1 MATPYL
7 QPLQTYWEFRQ
18 KKSNERLIFSST
30 FKMWDFNDKVSPSL
44 MYIISYACVQYC
56 NDVMGEGLLNVN
68 ICKLPCDRCAS
79 FSFSLILYTLPSHLS
94 DKRID
99 SSSESMKES
108 QTNFRGDLYFWAVVP
123 LEATCPT
130 ITLVCIVKNN
140 EIVKKH
146 S

>member
-7 QPLQTYWEFRQ
+7 QPLQTLGISPE
-18 KKSNERLIFSST
+18 KSNKRLIFGST
-30 FKMWDFNDKVSPSL
+30 IKMWDFNNKVSPSL
-44 MYIISYACVQYC
+44 TNIISYACVQYC
-56 NDVMGEGLLNVN
+56 NDVMSEDLLNVY
-68 ICKLPCDRCAS
+68 ICKLPCDRCAL

-108 QTNFRGDLYFWAVVP
+108 QTDFRGDLYFWAVVH